1 MSNIT
6 NLVGQKF
13 GLLTVV
19 EKDFNRKGSYWFCKC
34 DCGNPQLISVRDS
47 NLKSGNSKSCGCLS
61 KTKAQAKAEDLEGQV
76 FNHLTVIERDFSKK
90 GTYWL
95 CKCDCGNPNLKS
107 VRACNLKN
115 GNTKSCGCLRGKNL
129 EERLV
134 DLTGKRF
141 GKLIVLERS
150 FTKNGRVYW
159 KCQCDCGSTPVNVE
173 GASLKSGYTNSCGC
187 IKSKAEMLI
196 KNLFIQMQVDF
207 ISEKTFEDLK
217 SKAGTLLRFDFYL
230 PKYNLCIEYQGE
242 QHYKPVK
249 YFGGKDS
256 FVKQQKYD
264 EEKRKYCKENN
275 IQLIEIPYWDFDK
288 INEEYLLKIIVG

>member
-6 NLVGQKF
+6 NLIGQKF
-13 GLLTVV
+13 GLLTVA
-19 EKDFNRKGSYWFCKC
+19 EKDFSRKGGYWFCKC
-34 DCGNPQLISVRDS
+34 DCGNPQLISVRGS

-61 KTKAQAKAEDLEGQV
+61 KTKAQAKAEDLKGQV

-107 VRACNLKN
+107 VKACNLKN

-129 EERLV
+129 KERLI

-141 GKLIVLERS
+141 GKLIVLEQS
-150 FTKNGRVYW
+150 FTKNGRIYW
-159 KCQCDCGSTPVNVE
+159 KCQCDCGSTPVDIE
-173 GASLKSGYTNSCGC
+173 GASLKSGHTSSCGC
-187 IKSKAEMLI
+187 MKSKAEMLI
-196 KNLFIQMQVDF
+196 KNLFTQMQVDF

-217 SKAGTLLRFDFYL
+217 SKTGTLLRFDFYL
-230 PKYNLCIEYQGE
+230 PEHNLCIEYQGE
-242 QHYKPVK
+242 QHYHRN
-249 YFGGKDS
+249 FSGEEGLI
-256 FVKQQKYD
+256 KQQYND
-264 EEKRKYCKENN
+264 ELKRQYCKDN
-275 IQLIEIPYWDFDK
+275 LIKLVEIPYWDFDK